1 MVRQA
6 FDFHTNN
13 FGRIIQRVRREHP
26 NLKSTHDVL
35 HYARAHDP
43 EMKRYRRARAAREKI
58 NDRID
63 SLTKKGFAMAKSM
76 AHGEIKT
83 VGKTSYG
90 NVIVHKGAGDEVT
103 VARPTDDRHLINTVT
118 RTHEAYSW
126 HAEKSYNWI
135 KGQGPWKQ
143 YASRVA
149 PKGAHGVASTGSRGG

>member
-13 FGRIIQRVRREHP
+13 LGRILQRVRREHP
-26 NLKSTHDVL
+26 NLKTTNDVI

-43 EMKRYRRARAAREKI
+43 EMKRYRRARADREKI
-58 NDRID
+58 NGRID
-63 SLTKKGFAMAKSM
+63 SLTKKGWAMAKNM
-76 AHGEIKT
+76 NHGEIKT
-83 VGKTSYG
+83 VGRTSYG

-118 RTHEAYSW
+118 RIKGFHSW
-126 HAEKSYNWI
+126 RDEKSYNWI
-135 KGQGPWKQ
+135 EGEGPWKQ

>member
-1 MVRQA
+1 MMVRQA

-13 FGRIIQRVRREHP
+13 LGRIMQRVRREHS
-26 NLKSTHDVL
+26 NLKSFHDVL

-63 SLTKKGFAMAKSM
+63 SLTKKGFAMAQSM

-118 RTHEAYSW
+118 RIHEAYSW
-126 HAEKSYNWI
+126 HAEKSYN
-135 KGQGPWKQ
+135 
-143 YASRVA
+143 
-149 PKGAHGVASTGSRGG
+149 